1 MRVFYINNDGGGFA
15 DHIEIE
21 EIEAGTTV
29 SALFATKLP
38 DRLPGDY
45 LIRVNRQGNLSRQQG
60 KPKRPFRRN
69 QSRLRKKKNPQVFIF
84 IKSLRV
90 FRLEAGGIEAPDQY
104 RKRDSYDANA
114 TIKKIVG
121 AILGTP
127 AASNRAAGQRANTG

>member
-1 MRVFYINNDGGGFA
+1 MRILDINNDGGGSA

-90 FRLEAGGIEAPDQY
+90 FRLEAGGIEPPS
-104 RKRDSYDANA
+104 RDN
-114 TIKKIVG
+114 
-121 AILGTP
+121 
-127 AASNRAAGQRANTG
+127 SNGGLYMHSRCFNLDPGDGHRHSSPESSRLFLA